1 MYVEDFVF
9 IVAMDLDDFR
19 SYVEVDHDVRR

>member
-9 IVAMDLDDFR
+9 IIAMDLDDFE
-19 SYVEVDHDVRR
+19 SHVEVDHDVRR